1 MRIGRD
7 NLFFMSATLESG
19 SSAAFRATVQPSMD
33 IRSHRIA
40 APLAFALTA
49 TFASSQALAVRAPE
63 HARASGLEVAEG
75 IRPVRSAIQVSYT
88 QIQIPTARKAAW
100 DAFLAASGSRAWQ
113 VLWDT
118 STAVPSRIFGKG
130 IDAPGSIQSPEAA
143 EAHARAFL
151 ARHIDLLAPGASPD
165 NLKLVANELHKGLRT
180 VAFAQLAT
188 TKDGT
193 PIPVVHGQLS
203 FRFKN
208 NRLFVIASEAIP
220 FATARPTQISP
231 AAAESAAV
239 AWISQQS
246 GSAYVSAPA
255 ELVVLPLI
263 RARGVETRTAFR
275 VGVKAGS
282 IELPHAV
289 YIDAGSGMPVA
300 RESLASFLS
309 ATALYQVPTRYPQ
322 EPVAPLVYPGKLT
335 DIVIDGAASSTD
347 ALGGFTWPGPAD
359 AAVEL
364 SVHSAH
370 THVSNYSGNDVTGA
384 FTAADGTPITWS
396 LAADELGDA
405 QLSGF
410 VHATIAKERARLIA
424 PAMSF
429 LSQKLYVNVNRDDPM
444 YKCNAY
450 WDGSSINFFIEYQPC
465 NNTARVADVVY
476 HEFGHGFHQHARIN
490 GAALPDEALGEGQSD
505 YFACTVTNDPNM
517 GPGFFVD
524 GSVLRHCDNTREWP
538 EDIHSDPHETGL
550 IFTGA
555 MWDVREALVLQ
566 YGEQEGVALADAL
579 YFGAIQ
585 RAANVPATY
594 AEVLAEDDDDGDL
607 ANGTP
612 NICVINQ
619 AFGDHGLSPYLNK
632 SGLTIEHQ
640 AISSLPVGAE
650 PYPLRVTQK
659 ILFPQCGPGKLEAV
673 KVQWGLTNTTST
685 INLSPEGDD
694 FVGAIPAQPDGTAI
708 RYRVVASAGGKALTL
723 PDNPADDAYKAFV
736 GDVVPLY
743 CNDFE
748 AQIDGWALSD
758 SNGGKG
764 DFKHGVPEGL
774 AEDPAKAFSGSMVLG
789 NDITV
794 NGLYP
799 SDKEMYADSPLV
811 DLQGNTKVRLQFRR
825 WLTVEDGYYD
835 QASIYA
841 NGKNVWTN
849 EATDESFGGLHHVD
863 KEWRFEDIDLSS
875 IPSTG
880 GTNVKVRFELTSDQG
895 FEMGGWT
902 IDDFCIVAWTPAPV
916 EMPTSGSGGAG
927 GAGGGNNTDPNEETD
942 AGCGCGVAG
951 KSPWSFAPLAILA
964 LGIAA
969 RRFRREGR

>member
-1 MRIGRD
+1 
-7 NLFFMSATLESG
+7 
-19 SSAAFRATVQPSMD
+19 MD
-33 IRSHRIA
+33 TRPHRIA
-40 APLAFALTA
+40 APLAFALA
-49 TFASSQALAVRAPE
+49 TFASSQALAVRTPE
-63 HARASGLEVAEG
+63 HARVAGLEVAEG
-75 IRPVRSAIQVSYT
+75 IRPVRPEIEVSYS
-88 QIQIPTARKAAW
+88 QAQIPKTRKAAW
-100 DAFLAASGSRAWQ
+100 DAFLAASGSKEWQ

-130 IDAPGSIQSPEAA
+130 IEAPGSIESPEAA
-143 EAHARAFL
+143 ERHARAFL
-151 ARHIDLLAPGASPD
+151 AKHIDLIAPGASPEHF
-165 NLKLVANELHKGLRT
+165 KLAANEIHKGLRT
-180 VAFAQLAT
+180 VAFTQLAPAIAT
-188 TKDGT
+188 EGKDGAK
-193 PIPVVHGQLS
+193 IPVVNGQLS

-220 FATARPTQISP
+220 FAAASSPQITA
-231 AAAESAAV
+231 AAAESAAR
-239 AWISQQS
+239 AWMIHQS
-246 GSAYVSAPA
+246 GSAEVSAPA

-263 RARGVETRTAFR
+263 RARGVETRTVYR
-275 VGVKAGS
+275 VLVKAGS
-282 IELPHAV
+282 IKLPHAV
-289 YIDAGSGMPVA
+289 YIDARSGMPVA

-309 ATALYQVPTRYPQ
+309 ATALYDVPTRYPQ
-322 EPVAPLVYPGKLT
+322 EPGPRLSYPGKLT
-335 DIVIDGAASSTD
+335 EIVLDGAASFTD
-347 ALGGFTWPGPAD
+347 TQGVFTWPGPGD
-359 AAVEL
+359 AAVEF
-364 SVHSAH
+364 SVHSEH
-370 THVSNYSGNDVTGA
+370 THVSNYSGNDVTGP
-384 FTAADGTPITWS
+384 FSAAGGSQITWS
-396 LAADELGDA
+396 LAADEHGDA

-410 VHATIAKERARLIA
+410 VHAAIAKERARLIA
-424 PAMSF
+424 PAMPF
-429 LSQKLYVNVNRDDPM
+429 LFQKLYVNVNRDDPM

-450 WDGSSINFFIEYQPC
+450 WDGSSINFFIQYNPC

-490 GAALPDEALGEGQSD
+490 GAALPDPALGEGQSD

-524 GSVLRHCDNTREWP
+524 GTVLRHCKNNREWP
-538 EDIHSDPHETGL
+538 EDIDPDPHETGL

-555 MWDVREALVLQ
+555 MWDIREALILQ

-585 RAANVPATY
+585 RAANLPSTY

-632 SGLTIEHQ
+632 SGLTIEHK
-640 AISSLPVGAE
+640 AISSLPVGPN
-650 PYPLRVTQK
+650 PYELRVTQK
-659 ILFPQCGPGKLEAV
+659 ILFPQCGAGKLESV
-673 KVQWGLTNTTST
+673 KAQWGITGTTST
-685 INLSPEGDD
+685 IDFTPDGDE
-694 FVGAIPAQPDGTAI
+694 FVGAIPPLPDGTGF
-708 RYRVVASAGGKALTL
+708 RYRVVASADGKQLTL

-736 GDVVPLY
+736 GEVVPLY

-748 AQIDGWALSD
+748 AQIDGWTLSD

-764 DFKHGVPEGL
+764 DFKLGIPEGL
-774 AEDPAKAFSGSMVLG
+774 AEDPAAAFSGSMVLG

-799 SDKEMYADSPLV
+799 SDKEIYADSPLV
-811 DLQGNTKVRLQFRR
+811 ELQGNTRVRLQFRR
-825 WLTVEDGYYD
+825 WLAVEDGYYD

-841 NGKNVWTN
+841 NGKRVWEN
-849 EATDESFGGLHHVD
+849 QGTDESFGSLHHVD

-880 GTNVKVRFELTSDQG
+880 GTNVKIRFELTSDQG

-916 EMPTSGSGGAG
+916 EMPTSGAG
-927 GAGGGNNTDPNEETD
+927 GAGGSGGSGGDMNGDPTEEAD

-951 KSPWSFAPLAILA
+951 KSPFGFAPLAFLA
-964 LGIAA
+964 LGLAA
-969 RRFRREGR
+969 RRLRGFNR